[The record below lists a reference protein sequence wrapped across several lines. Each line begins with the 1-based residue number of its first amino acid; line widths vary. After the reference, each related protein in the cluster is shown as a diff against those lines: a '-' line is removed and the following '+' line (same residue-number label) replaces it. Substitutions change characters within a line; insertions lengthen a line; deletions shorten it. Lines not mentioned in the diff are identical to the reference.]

1 MLLIYIE
8 ILELQV
14 QLAFF
19 IQMLTQPMA
28 NLEKTLGDYI
38 FQVGKSKFKQLG
50 PLAECLEWFLADFPP
65 NLHP

>member
-8 ILELQV
+8 MLELQV

-38 FQVGKSKFKQLG
+38 FQVGK
-50 PLAECLEWFLADFPP
+50 
-65 NLHP
+65 